1 MIRETAFE
9 TLGGNDAAF
18 PLVMTCEHAS
28 SRLPEWSATSA
39 DEPILCDHWG
49 WDPGAAD
56 LTRALLRRLGG
67 AAVLSRFSRLVCDPN
82 RDPSDQTFVVETVEG
97 HAISWNRGID
107 AQERQRRQ
115 QIYHEPYH
123 QEIERILRGRV
134 ASQRPARLLSIHS
147 FTPVYRGEKRD
158 VEVGVLFDDHESSA
172 HELIAEFKR
181 VGLRTEANE
190 PYSGYAGLI
199 HAARR
204 HGRRHRVVYLEL
216 EIRQDLIATP
226 KKAAEMAEALSPGVK
241 KYALAA
247 NSVTP

>member
-9 TLGGNDAAF
+9 TLFGDDTAF

-28 SRLPEWSATSA
+28 RRLPEWSATPA
-39 DEPILCDHWG
+39 DEQILCDHWG

-82 RDPSDQTFVVETVEG
+82 RNPSDQTFVVETIEG
-97 HAISWNRGID
+97 HSLSWNRRID
-107 AQERQRRQ
+107 AQERRRREE
-115 QIYHEPYH
+115 IYHEPYH
-123 QEIERILRGRV
+123 QEIDRILRGRV
-134 ASQRPARLLSIHS
+134 ASQQPVRLLSIHS
-147 FTPVYRGEKRD
+147 FTPVYRGENRD

-172 HELIAEFKR
+172 HQLIAEFKG
-181 VGLRTEANE
+181 VGLRTEANQ

-226 KKAAEMAEALSPGVK
+226 EQAAEIAEALSPGVE
-241 KYALAA
+241 KYALAT
-247 NSVTP
+247 NSAKP